1 MSPHSHQNYINSQK
15 IFTFLLLMGLGARI
29 QRLRQ
34 QEHASL
40 LRRTAIALAK
50 YKIEHI
56 RRKTR
61 RLESLHNL
69 RRLLAGKRIVN
80 FINTHYKK

>member
-1 MSPHSHQNYINSQK
+1 
-15 IFTFLLLMGLGARI
+15 MGLGARI

-40 LRRTAIALAK
+40 VRRTAIALAK

-61 RLESLHNL
+61 NL
-69 RRLLAGKRIVN
+69 RRLIAGKRIVN